1 MVLAIAWHAQRAL
14 WRAPSR
20 RRRGLHVETIVWH
33 VRRWWAHAAAAAV
46 GVVVAVAVV
55 VAVVV
60 TT

>member
-20 RRRGLHVETIVWH
+20 RRRGPSVETIVWH

-46 GVVVAVAVV
+46 GVVVVV
-55 VAVVV
+55 VVAAVVV

>member
-1 MVLAIAWHAQRAL
+1 MTIAWHAQRAL

-46 GVVVAVAVV
+46 GVVVVV

>member
-20 RRRGLHVETIVWH
+20 RRRGLSVETIVWH

-46 GVVVAVAVV
+46 GVVVVVAVV